1 MGGLDHRM
9 DGRASESTLLG
20 LEGNDRLFGGT
31 GNDSIEGGDGCD
43 TTSGNG
49 RDVIDLAS
57 IDADTTLGG
66 EQNLSFRG
74 VQTTAADLGFGANVF
89 WVEKIGEQTRLVGNT
104 DADADIGFAV
114 RIDDG
119 AGITASD
126 DLPSDFIL

>member
-1 MGGLDHRM
+1 MTTITDTAGRDSLNGYSDFLAVVLGGLDHRM

-43 TTSGNG
+43 TTSGDG

-66 EQNLSFRG
+66 EQNFRLHRLEAVLQLS
-74 VQTTAADLGFGANVF
+74 VADLREHLMRMYPQAT
-89 WVEKIGEQTRLVGNT
+89 QAQVG
-104 DADADIGFAV
+104 
-114 RIDDG
+114 
-119 AGITASD
+119 
-126 DLPSDFIL
+126 